1 MIFKVLLKRTHY
13 CSSGTSAPRWGAIEI
28 PSRKEMKEMKR
39 KEIKSK
45 HVGLIILIFLAT
57 NLVVHIRAEDEYHV
71 IVTLQAPEPTASG
84 GFGAETKLFEE
95 GILVGSF
102 KADVDGIASGGQANF
117 YDSDWNL
124 ITTFQQ
130 PTPGRG
136 GFGRQVDAYGDKL
149 AITNVWATVDSY
161 RDAGKVYLF
170 DTDGSLILELKA
182 PIARGARLFGMDVA
196 LGKDIILVSEI
207 GAIVEG
213 FSHAGLVQVYDYEG
227 GYIRNL
233 TSPSMRA
240 EGGFG
245 GSIAAGDEYV
255 LVGEAGSVFMNL
267 IPKICTVYVYD
278 YDWNHVA
285 TLNAPDQQERN
296 CFGIST
302 SISSDYVVVGEPW
315 ATVDGHEKAG
325 RAHIYDTDWNHVAT
339 LKSPTPEAFAE
350 FGCDVAMGGDIVV
363 VGERKGDVDTMNE
376 GKVHV
381 FDLEG
386 NLIVSLIS
394 PEPAVSALFGHSV
407 ETDGEIIVVGETD
420 VEAGGESKAGKVH
433 VFGLGEPA
441 AEQPAPEEETTET
454 ESEPET
460 ESDKGGGIPG
470 FPLESIVLSV
480 ALAVLVLW
488 LLQQRR

>member
-1 MIFKVLLKRTHY
+1 MKQKKLERIRMAFLLL
-13 CSSGTSAPRWGAIEI
+13 CIIVSL
-28 PSRKEMKEMKR
+28 
-39 KEIKSK
+39 
-45 HVGLIILIFLAT
+45 LIIP
-57 NLVVHIRAEDEYHV
+57 VRADEAYQV
-71 IVTLQAPEPTASG
+71 IVTLQAPEPTSSG
-84 GFGAETKLFEE
+84 GFGTETKLFEE

-102 KADVDGIASGGQANF
+102 KADVDGIASEGQAYF

-124 ITTFQQ
+124 ITTFQS
-130 PTPGRG
+130 PTPGRD

-149 AITNVWATVDSY
+149 VISNVWEMVDDIHS
-161 RDAGKVYLF
+161 AGKVYLF
-170 DTDGSLILELKA
+170 DTDSSLILELKA
-182 PIARGARLFGMDVA
+182 PIAGARLFGTEVA

-213 FSHAGLVQVYDYEG
+213 FSHAGIVQVYDYEG

-233 TSPSMRA
+233 TSPSMKQ

-255 LVGEAGSVFMNL
+255 LVGETGARAL
-267 IPKICTVYVYD
+267 QIPEICSVYVFD

-285 TLNAPDQQERN
+285 TLNAPDKEERT

-315 ATVDGHEKAG
+315 ATVEGHENAG
-325 RAHIYDTDWNHVAT
+325 RAHIYDTDWNHVTT
-339 LKSPTPEAFAE
+339 LKSPTPEALAE

-363 VGERKGDVDTMNE
+363 VGERKGDVDTINE

-386 NLIVSLIS
+386 NLIATLVS

-407 ETDGEIIVVGETD
+407 ETDGEIIVVGETG

-441 AEQPAPEEETTET
+441 AEQPAPEEEATET
-454 ESEPET
+454 ESELESET
-460 ESDKGGGIPG
+460 EKSGGIPG
-470 FPLESIVLSV
+470 FPFESIVLSI
-480 ALAVLVLW
+480 ALAVLALW
-488 LLQQRR
+488 LIQRQH

>member
-1 MIFKVLLKRTHY
+1 MKQNKLKRTF
-13 CSSGTSAPRWGAIEI
+13 TS
-28 PSRKEMKEMKR
+28 
-39 KEIKSK
+39 
-45 HVGLIILIFLAT
+45 IILLCTILS
-57 NLVVHIRAEDEYHV
+57 VIIMPVRADEAYQV
-71 IVTLQAPEPTASG
+71 IVTLQAPEPTPSG
-84 GFGAETKLFEE
+84 GFGTETKLFEE

-102 KADVDGIASGGQANF
+102 KADVDGIASEGQAYF

-124 ITTFQQ
+124 ITTFQS
-130 PTPGRG
+130 PTPGRD

-149 AITNVWATVDSY
+149 VISNVWEMVDDIHS
-161 RDAGKVYLF
+161 AGKVYLF
-170 DTDGSLILELKA
+170 DTDSSLILELKA
-182 PIARGARLFGMDVA
+182 PIAGARLFGTEVA

-213 FSHAGLVQVYDYEG
+213 FSHAGIVQVYDYEG

-233 TSPSMRA
+233 TSPSMKQ

-255 LVGEAGSVFMNL
+255 LVGETGARALQIPEICSVHVF
-267 IPKICTVYVYD
+267 D

-285 TLNAPDQQERN
+285 TLNAPDQQERT

-339 LKSPTPEAFAE
+339 LDSPTPEALAE

-363 VGERKGDVDTMNE
+363 VGECKGDVDTMNE

-386 NLIVSLIS
+386 NLIASLVS

-407 ETDGEIIVVGETD
+407 ETDGEIIVVGETG

-441 AEQPAPEEETTET
+441 AEQPAPEEEATET

-460 ESDKGGGIPG
+460 ESEKSGGIPG
-470 FPLESIVLSV
+470 FPIESIVISI

-488 LLQQRR
+488 LIQRQH